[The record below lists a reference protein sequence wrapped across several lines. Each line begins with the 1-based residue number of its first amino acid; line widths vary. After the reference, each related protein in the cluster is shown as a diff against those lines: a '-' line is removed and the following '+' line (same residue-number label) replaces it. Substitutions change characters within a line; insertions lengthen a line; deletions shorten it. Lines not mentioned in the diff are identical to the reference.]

1 MTITHMKAEVQL
13 PKRRV
18 Y

>member
-1 MTITHMKAEVQL
+1 MQL

-18 Y
+18 GVHEKYLWH